1 MNGCISSRHLKAL
14 IKLSRKLAILEF
26 SSANGY
32 TSFSLDFE
40 CRLIR
45 IIETENENQSHFFH
59 FGLSLYPWYGYN
71 DTDIIC
77 EERGFEKWEIENGFC
92 TTTFEGQECS
102 IIKSLG
108 LEYC

>member
-1 MNGCISSRHLKAL
+1 MDSEWAFKNAKLNSCMSSNNFKAL
-14 IKLSRKLAILEF
+14 IKLSRNLAILEF

-71 DTDIIC
+71 DTDIILIVFID
-77 EERGFEKWEIENGFC
+77 RNKW
-92 TTTFEGQECS
+92 
-102 IIKSLG
+102 
-108 LEYC
+108 